1 MIQSRIQ
8 IPIEDIASLNLHKSQ
23 ALHEYEHPMQVAGEF
38 YPRRMA
44 IAEEKDLY
52 PPFITNRFM
61 VAQVQV
67 ANGHGWNTLYT
78 SFRGRNAPASI
89 PLKSWLPQATLLFIN
104 RYLADKHNTTF
115 ELEHAGFHQD
125 EIDPMAINLEIRD
138 ILTRKDLLMR
148 VHFTPPMI
156 QYGDTVKIGT
166 KEFIVEDMDV
176 DNITLKHETKK
187 GSKREYYEPNAFFK
201 GVELGE
207 IMLVGRPE
215 ASI

>member
-8 IPIEDIASLNLHKSQ
+8 IAIEDIDSLNIPKSQ
-23 ALHEYEHPMQVAGEF
+23 ALQEYEKPMQVAGEF

-44 IAEEKDLY
+44 IAEETYTY

-61 VAQVQV
+61 IAQLQV
-67 ANGHGWNTLYT
+67 PNGHGWNTLYT

-104 RYLADKHNTTF
+104 RYLADTYKTVF
-115 ELEHAGFHQD
+115 DLEDFGFHQD
-125 EIDPMAINLEIRD
+125 EIDPMSINLEIRD
-138 ILTRKDLLMR
+138 IVTRKQLLMR

-166 KEFIVEDMDV
+166 KEYLVEDMDV
-176 DNITLKHETKK
+176 DNITLWLETKK
-187 GSKREYYEPNAFFK
+187 GGKREYYEPHAFFK

-207 IMLVGRPE
+207 IMLVGHTE
-215 ASI
+215 A